1 MSPRLGT
8 LSPTAYTLSAVRPI
22 SLAVTAA
29 VSGPLPNASMVAA
42 CWMSLPSPV
51 PFRDGDIV

>member
-42 CWMSLPSPV
+42 CRMSPLPV